1 MLTDKQKKWL
11 DHLSDSNFTK
21 IKPFKSQ
28 VKSDFYDLKKQLQEI
43 VGKDVDVTL
52 KGSNSL
58 GISGKG
64 ELDVYLPVPTGKF
77 DRTLQKLINAYGEPG
92 SHYPLERARFNR
104 VVNNTEAE
112 VFLINSDN
120 ESWAQLNI
128 FENWLKSHPKDLKQY
143 KELKANLAGKST
155 REYYT
160 EKTAFFNLIIEKASK
175 EESSD
180 ADKTDESENFK
191 LETS

>member
-11 DHLSDSNFTK
+11 EHLSNSNSTK
-21 IKPFKSQ
+21 IIPFNPQ
-28 VKSDFYDLKKQLQEI
+28 VRNDFYKLKKELQEI
-43 VGKDVDVTL
+43 LGKDVDITL
-52 KGSNSL
+52 KGSSSL

-64 ELDVYLPVPTGKF
+64 ELDVYIPVPTGKF
-77 DRTLQKLINAYGEPG
+77 DNTLQKLINVYGEPG

-104 VVNNTEAE
+104 WVNNSEAE

-143 KELKANLAGKST
+143 
-155 REYYT
+155 
-160 EKTAFFNLIIEKASK
+160 
-175 EESSD
+175 
-180 ADKTDESENFK
+180 
-191 LETS
+191 